1 MSSVILFGLAP
12 LILLAA
18 GGLMFARPPA
28 RGGQSLRVVESAA
41 LTALTLCI
49 VGAAIVIGQGPQTS
63 ALLGLA

>member
-28 RGGQSLRVVESAA
+28 RGGQSLRVV
-41 LTALTLCI
+41 
-49 VGAAIVIGQGPQTS
+49 
-63 ALLGLA
+63 